1 MAKVTVDP
9 ILTKVVQG
17 YVVPN
22 TVGHV
27 LFPRVGVQKSGGK
40 VIMFTDRDFKIY
52 NTARAPGSNTKRID
66 VGYEGADYALENHSL
81 EGKLPREHLRDAN
94 ATAPTIKL
102 EQRAVRKPW
111 NAMGLGLEVQQAKL
125 ARDPDQ
131 YADSNKKALS
141 GTSMWTD
148 PDSDPVQDIDDAK
161 EVIRSQCGVEPN
173 RLVLSPSGFKALKN
187 NPKVRAAMKITADG
201 KAISP
206 EMLAEL
212 LDLDEVVVGKALYY
226 DEQADETK
234 DVWGN
239 DAILAYTPTSGE
251 LDREE
256 PAFGYTYEMEGH
268 PYVEAKY
275 YDENAKCWF
284 YPVTH
289 ERKPVIAGISAG
301 FLFKNV
307 A

>member
-27 LFPRVGVQKSGGK
+27 LFPRVGVTKSGGK

-94 ATAPTIKL
+94 ATSPTIKL
-102 EQRAVRKPW
+102 EQRAIRKPW
-111 NAMGLGLEVQQAKL
+111 NAMGLGLEVQQARL

-141 GTSMWTD
+141 GTSQWTS
-148 PDSDPVQDIDDAK
+148 PDSDPVQDIDDACD
-161 EVIRSQCGVEPN
+161 VIRAQCGVEPN
-173 RLVLSPSGFKALKN
+173 RLVLSPTGFKALKN
-187 NPKVRAAMKITADG
+187 HPKVREAMKITADG
-201 KAISP
+201 KSISP
-206 EMLAEL
+206 EMIADL

-226 DEQADETK
+226 DEKLDDTV

-275 YDENAKCWF
+275 YDENAKSWF